1 MLSLLCGSAS
11 PIDPGSHVGMCIHM
25 RCERNKTVYDK
36 GGMGEVGKENGVMEH
51 EGDVL
56 TMQCGHE

>member
-1 MLSLLCGSAS
+1 
-11 PIDPGSHVGMCIHM
+11 MCIHM
-25 RCERNKTVYDK
+25 RCERNKIVYDK

-56 TMQCGHE
+56 TMQCRHE